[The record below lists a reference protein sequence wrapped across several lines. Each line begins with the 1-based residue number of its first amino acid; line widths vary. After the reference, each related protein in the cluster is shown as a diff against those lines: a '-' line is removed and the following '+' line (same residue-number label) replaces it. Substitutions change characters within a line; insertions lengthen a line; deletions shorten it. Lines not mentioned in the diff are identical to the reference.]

1 VRCLRSKNPSDES
14 FYYKSASAR
23 LQREL
28 DIKHFIKSTRLFD
41 NVLKWLTSKRERRL
55 VYMQASKEV
64 VSKLPGDQKTTVSSS
79 DFDSDNFESYLTRM
93 LEKVEDDTLN
103 LTNRE

>member
-1 VRCLRSKNPSDES
+1 
-14 FYYKSASAR
+14 
-23 LQREL
+23 
-28 DIKHFIKSTRLFD
+28 
-41 NVLKWLTSKRERRL
+41 
-55 VYMQASKEV
+55 MQASKEV